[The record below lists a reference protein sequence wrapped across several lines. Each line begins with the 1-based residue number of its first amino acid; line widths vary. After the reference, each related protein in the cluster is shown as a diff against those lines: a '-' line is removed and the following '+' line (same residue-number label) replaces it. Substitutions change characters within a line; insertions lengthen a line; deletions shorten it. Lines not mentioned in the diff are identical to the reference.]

1 MVAKPLSIRFD
12 KIDRTA
18 KIYNGIRYLKLSN
31 SYNKVYHKTYN
42 ATFDKI
48 NYLIKGKFDIT
59 DSINHNFARIRIDSY
74 NCLPVE
80 KVLTFHNIILL
91 IKSVLNENKNNYYY
105 NVFPEI
111 FLNECMFVYYECHIS
126 IELTFLEILV
136 LIKQVHQKSVIFA
149 TIAIF

>member
-1 MVAKPLSIRFD
+1 MDAKPLSIRFD

-48 NYLIKGKFDIT
+48 NYLIKEKFDIT
-59 DSINHNFARIRIDSY
+59 DSINHNFARIRIGSY
-74 NCLPVE
+74 NCLPIE

-111 FLNECMFVYYECHIS
+111 FSNECMFVYYECYIS